1 MRDSIATFFIL
12 AFQSLVGFVIVRRL
26 VQIELSALET
36 IAVAFAVGSL
46 TSTVTD
52 QLALT
57 IDINAP
63 AWVGQTVLALAVIVL
78 AQKTT
83 GPIMPAPQIVDFR
96 LLAATPLVVM
106 SGYGVFTRGWW
117 LAIILLGVTCGLTS
131 IKRISESAPRT
142 IATSFIGS
150 AIWLAVLFIAR
161 PSTPNYGDW
170 LLRPLYTGSDDF
182 VFSESMS
189 WSLAHFGF
197 GDYAAAIG
205 TSVRYHWFSLAWSG
219 LVDKLSGAT
228 PFVATLHVVP
238 TVTFAMMTWLI
249 FALVSVTGIRRIA
262 GIAAVAVLFG
272 TATVVDPIRFYH
284 VLNTSNVAPL
294 MWMLLVP
301 ISLIALGKRSL
312 RGANIAI
319 PVLIAVAFLAKAPFG
334 VAVLVGTFLTLF
346 VMWCRERTTRSF
358 ILPAVV
364 AVTSVGTYLV
374 FLSPHSWEQRQYTVS
389 WNLANL
395 APDSRFYPLIPILLI
410 IFVLTTMFVGSI
422 GIWRKSRSNAE
433 TLLLT
438 FLLASAAV
446 GGLRFIVSGG
456 SAELYFFNVTTM
468 CAALITGI
476 GFASQIEKLSAT
488 PIALSISVGAIG
500 FIAMSIEI
508 NHGVLSRVI
517 PRQASLITFP
527 IAFAAILVVALAST
541 ARVLSRSWKPPFIA
555 LLIITTVAASSAI
568 LINVLKQPEEYV
580 STTQVA
586 SIEDVDALAWLRASS
601 PSDAIVATNRFLC
614 ASAEP
619 CSFDDSSFLISAVAR
634 RRVLVEGPRFVIGG
648 RPYPQWMTERI
659 ALSTRFAEKPNETD
673 LRKLKDYGVS
683 WYVVSERFLSTGALV
698 ESDWSEFG
706 FIRYHEDGIAII
718 ELRS

>member
-1 MRDSIATFFIL
+1 MT
-12 AFQSLVGFVIVRRL
+12 
-26 VQIELSALET
+26 QIELSALET

-46 TSTVTD
+46 ASTVTD
-52 QLALT
+52 QLALA

-63 AWVGQTVLALAVIVL
+63 VWVGQTVLALAVIVL
-78 AQKTT
+78 ARNTS
-83 GPIMPAPQIVDFR
+83 GPIVPTPQIFDFR

-117 LAIILLGVTCGLTS
+117 LAIFLLGVTCGLTS
-131 IKRISESAPRT
+131 IKRISKSASRT
-142 IATSFIGS
+142 IAMSFIGS
-150 AIWLAVLFIAR
+150 AIWLAALFIAR

-189 WSLAHFGF
+189 WSLAHFGVR
-197 GDYAAAIG
+197 DYAAAIG

-219 LVDKLSGAT
+219 LIDKLSGAT
-228 PFVATLHVVP
+228 PFATTLHVVP
-238 TVTFAMMTWLI
+238 TVTFAIMGWLI
-249 FALVSVTGIRRIA
+249 FALVSATGIRRIA
-262 GIAAVAVLFG
+262 GAAAVAVLFG

-284 VLNTSNVAPL
+284 VLNTSNVAPF
-294 MWMLLVP
+294 MWILLVP
-301 ISLIALGKRSL
+301 ISLIALGRKSL
-312 RGANIAI
+312 RGATIAI
-319 PVLIAVAFLAKAPFG
+319 PVLIAVAFIAKAPFG
-334 VAVLVGTFLTLF
+334 VAVLVGTFSTLF
-346 VMWCRERTTRSF
+346 VMWWRERTAKGF
-358 ILPAVV
+358 VLPAVV
-364 AVTSVGTYLV
+364 AVTSVGTYLA

-395 APDSRFYPLIPILLI
+395 APDSRFDPLIPILLI
-410 IFVLTTMFVGSI
+410 TVVLVTMFVGSI
-422 GIWRKSRSNAE
+422 GIGRKFQSNAE
-433 TLLLT
+433 TFLLT

-446 GGLRFIVSGG
+446 GGLRFVVSGG

-488 PIALSISVGAIG
+488 QIALSIAFGAIG
-500 FIAMSIEI
+500 FIAMTIEI
-508 NHGVLSRVI
+508 NHGMLSRI
-517 PRQASLITFP
+517 MPRQASLITFP
-527 IAFAAILVVALAST
+527 IAFAAILVAALACT
-541 ARVLSRSWKPPFIA
+541 DRVLSRSWKPPYKT
-555 LLIITTVAASSAI
+555 LLIITTVAASSAV
-568 LINVLKQPEEYV
+568 LVNVLKQPEEYV

-586 SIEDVDALAWLRASS
+586 SIEDVHALSWLRASS

-614 ASAEP
+614 TSAEP

-634 RRVLVEGPRFVIGG
+634 RRMFVEGPRFVIGG
-648 RPYPQWMTERI
+648 RPYPQWMTDRI
-659 ALSTRFAEKPNETD
+659 ALSTRFAEKPNEND

-683 WYVVSERFLSTGALV
+683 WFVVSERFLSTGALV

-718 ELRS
+718 ELRA